1 MKSESSGDPEPNPSV
16 GELRAAYRQTRELL
30 ALLADELRSPWG
42 AIPTALRLLEQRGHD
57 EATRAWVGTMLER
70 QTQAISRLLE
80 DRLEAPCIEHG
91 KIPNP
96 RPSRARRALAGS
108 RTAETRE
115 EEVPYQ

>member
-1 MKSESSGDPEPNPSV
+1 MKSESFSDPEPYPSV
-16 GELRAAYRQTRELL
+16 GELRTAYRQTRELL

-57 EATRAWVGTMLER
+57 EATRAWVGTMLQR

-91 KIPNP
+91 TIPDR
-96 RPSRARRALAGS
+96 RPSRPRRALAGS
-108 RTAETRE
+108 RIGVRQTRD
-115 EEVPYQ
+115 V